1 MDGIERDL
9 GDRAQVIRLSVVS
22 KLGNEI
28 AGRYGVRG
36 VPTLLIF
43 DGEGNLVESRT
54 GIPSRQEVVARV
66 NAISS

>member
-43 DGEGNLVESRT
+43 DGEGNLAERQT

-66 NAISS
+66 NAMSP